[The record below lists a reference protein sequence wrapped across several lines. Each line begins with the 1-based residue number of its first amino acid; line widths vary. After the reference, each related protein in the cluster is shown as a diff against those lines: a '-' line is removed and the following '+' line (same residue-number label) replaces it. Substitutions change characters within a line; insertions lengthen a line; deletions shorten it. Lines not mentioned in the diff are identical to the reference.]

1 MAVVRDRRTI
11 VLDEDV
17 AEELGL
23 RPGERLRVE
32 KRRDGILLRTGGL
45 EKEDLELLRRLRRG
59 WRLGLRPEELRRER
73 LYEDRLRHQH
83 PSIHA

>member
-1 MAVVRDRRTI
+1 LAVVRDRRTI

-23 RPGERLRVE
+23 QPGERLRVE
-32 KRRDGILLRTGGL
+32 KRRDGILLRTEGL

-59 WRLGLRPEELRRER
+59 WRLGLRPEELRREH
-73 LYEDRLRHQH
+73 LYEDRLRYKH